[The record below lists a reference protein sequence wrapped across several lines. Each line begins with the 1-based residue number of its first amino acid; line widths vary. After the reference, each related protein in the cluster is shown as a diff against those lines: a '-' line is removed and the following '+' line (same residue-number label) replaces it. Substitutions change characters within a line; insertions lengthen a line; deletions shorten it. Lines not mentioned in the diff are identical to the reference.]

1 MGLTPLD
8 IHNKEFPRKAFNGYD
23 PDAVDEFLDQVIR
36 EFEQL
41 IKENGHLRQKLEQ
54 MDEKMEKYQ
63 RMEEMLQ
70 KTLVTAQAAA
80 EELKANAK
88 READLIIQQAHV
100 EAERIVAAGQAKV
113 RETLAANADLIQAAQ
128 TLRVQVRSLL
138 VAQLQ
143 AIDQLQD
150 PFSGEVVRKALT
162 GSSLSSN
169 GAPLEGRQQ

>member
-41 IKENGHLRQKLEQ
+41 IKENGHLRQQLEQ
-54 MDEKMEKYQ
+54 VDERMEKYQ
-63 RMEEMLQ
+63 LMEDTLQ

-88 READLIIQQAHV
+88 REAELIIQQAHL
-100 EAERIVAAGQAKV
+100 EAERIVAGAHAKV

-128 TLRVQVRSLL
+128 TLRVQVRSML

-150 PFSGEVVRKALT
+150 PFSGAAVRSALSAT
-162 GSSLSSN
+162 PPGSDASPS
-169 GAPLEGRQQ
+169 AGRQ

>member
-8 IHNKEFPRKAFNGYD
+8 IHNKEFPRKAFSGYD

-41 IKENGHLRQKLEQ
+41 IKENSQLRQRLEQ
-54 MDEKMEKYQ
+54 LEERMEKYQ
-63 RMEEMLQ
+63 LLEETFQ
-70 KTLVTAQAAA
+70 KTLVTAQTAA

-88 READLIIQQAHV
+88 REAELIIQQAHL
-100 EAERIVAAGQAKV
+100 EAERIIAAGHAKV

-150 PFSGEVVRKALT
+150 PFSGEAVRRA
-162 GSSLSSN
+162 LSSSMPDTN
-169 GAPLEGRQQ
+169 GAVSDSR